1 MAVTAV
7 LTLLLLMSVLS
18 DARTPH
24 STNSRA
30 DSDRPLNN
38 RPIVGILTQAGL
50 DEDKFVPKDGTYIA
64 SSYIKFVES
73 GGARVVPVL
82 ADMPADKARLLQFGA

>member
-7 LTLLLLMSVLS
+7 LTLLLLVSVLA
-18 DARTPH
+18 DAH
-24 STNSRA
+24 STSSRRHTEE
-30 DSDRPLNN
+30 SLND

-50 DEDKFVPKDGTYIA
+50 EEDKFVPKDGTYIA

-82 ADMPADKARLLQFGA
+82 ADMPADKARDYFA